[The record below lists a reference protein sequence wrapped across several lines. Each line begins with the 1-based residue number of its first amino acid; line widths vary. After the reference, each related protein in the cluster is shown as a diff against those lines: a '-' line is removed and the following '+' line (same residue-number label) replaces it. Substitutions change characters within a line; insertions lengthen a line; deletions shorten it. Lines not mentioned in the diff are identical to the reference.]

1 MIIYAKIANVEDLI
15 NKNHLLSSID
25 NNNTQESIKIFEY
38 YLKQLKDSYIPF
50 MFSKYCYKPYIY
62 YNNWKYY
69 NNFESVINFII
80 IAKEFVDE
88 NGNSISTSDILR
100 IITLP
105 PKGMTFRK
113 YYINSPNMEE
123 QKYGKDNNY
132 FEIAEIDGERVN
144 YDEYPFI
151 FTDNLELFEK

>member
-25 NNNTQESIKIFEY
+25 NNNTQESIKTFEY
-38 YLKQLKDSYIPF
+38 YLKQLKNSYIPF
-50 MFSKYCYKPYIY
+50 MFCKYCYKPYIY

-69 NNFESVINFII
+69 NNFESVFDFII
-80 IAKEFVDE
+80 AAKEFIDE
-88 NGNSISTSDILR
+88 NRNSIHTSDILKM
-100 IITLP
+100 IALP
-105 PKGMTFRK
+105 QKQMTFKK
-113 YYINSPNMEE
+113 YYENSPNIEE

-132 FEIAEIDGERVN
+132 FEITEIDREKIN

-151 FTDNLELFEK
+151 FTNSLELFKK